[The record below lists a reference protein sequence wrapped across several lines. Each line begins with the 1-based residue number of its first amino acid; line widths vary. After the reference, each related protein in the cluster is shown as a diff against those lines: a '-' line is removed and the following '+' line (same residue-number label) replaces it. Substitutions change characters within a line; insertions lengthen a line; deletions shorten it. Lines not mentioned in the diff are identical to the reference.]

1 MNVHKLTWC
10 GFKPYST
17 SYKALKLNMAYAKQF
32 QELAVVFNIVIFKHQ
47 SKMTPKKGQVCYYLH
62 IIYTIWNKPIYLFY
76 VISK

>member
-1 MNVHKLTWC
+1 
-10 GFKPYST
+10 
-17 SYKALKLNMAYAKQF
+17 MAYATQF

-62 IIYTIWNKPIYLFY
+62 IIYTIWKKPIYLFY